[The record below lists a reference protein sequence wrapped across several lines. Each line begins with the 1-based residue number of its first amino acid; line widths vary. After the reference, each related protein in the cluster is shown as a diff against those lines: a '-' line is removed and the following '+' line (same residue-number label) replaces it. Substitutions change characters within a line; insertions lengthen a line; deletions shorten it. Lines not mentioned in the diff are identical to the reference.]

1 MPDSTQIYQKFTKDT
16 IIVGVTQLSLMLKGL
31 ILLPVITKLLGVANY
46 GIWVQVGVTLS
57 LIGGLTG
64 IGSFAFIRFFAG
76 ETNKEKIRNGF
87 FSLLIFIFSLSCL
100 VALILFFFATPL
112 AETLFGGREAANIV
126 RLSALILPFFSVN
139 SLFFFFFRT
148 FRKMKLY
155 GLLLLVQSYAEIGI
169 VMVLILRGG
178 GIFGVVLA
186 MLITY
191 LASELV
197 MLFLIVREVGLGFP
211 PISSFVKMKDYLRFD
226 LPFLPSNLCLWIANT
241 SDRYVIA
248 IFLGIAATGIY
259 SAGYTLG
266 AITMLYLGPLN
277 IVLVPAL
284 AHLYDNNKIQEVKN
298 HLTYSLKYFLL
309 LAIPSAAGLS
319 LLAKPVLQVLTT
331 PEFATA
337 GSTVVPLVAASMI
350 LRGAG
355 GIITQPINLVK
366 RTGIVGIAWGIAA
379 ALNLGL
385 NLFLIPRWGIIAAA
399 ITTLLSFAV
408 ASTLTSYVS
417 FKYLKF
423 DIDWMFIL
431 KSLFAT
437 AVMSIVILLFNPTGL
452 PVLLYTVAI
461 GAMAYFVMIYLM
473 KGLTPE
479 EISFFKNLVLS
490 LKPARGEIGKS

>member
-1 MPDSTQIYQKFTKDT
+1 MPNSTRTYQKFTKDT
-16 IIVGVTQLSLMLKGL
+16 IIVGITQLSLSLRGL
-31 ILLPVITKLLGVANY
+31 ILLPVITKLLGAANY
-46 GIWVQVGVTLS
+46 GIWVQVGISLS
-57 LIGGLTG
+57 LVAGFCGV
-64 IGSFAFIRFFAG
+64 GSFAFMRFFAG

-100 VALILFFFATPL
+100 VALIIFFFATPL
-112 AETLFGGREAANIV
+112 AESLFGGREATNIV
-126 RLSALILPFFSVN
+126 RLSALILPFFAVN
-139 SLFFFFFRT
+139 SLFLFFFRT

-155 GLLLLVQSYAEIGI
+155 GLLLLVQSYAEMGI
-169 VMVLILRGG
+169 AILLILTGR

-191 LASELV
+191 LASELG
-197 MLFLIVREVGLGFP
+197 MLFLIIREVGFGFP

-226 LPFLPSNLCLWIANT
+226 IPYIPSNLCLWIANT

-266 AITMLYLGPLN
+266 ALTMLYLGPLN

-284 AHLYDNNKIQEVKN
+284 AHLYDNNQIQDVKI

-319 LLAKPVLQVLTT
+319 LLAKPILQVLTT
-331 PEFATA
+331 PEFAAA
-337 GSTVVPLVAASMI
+337 GSTVVPFVAASMI
-350 LRGAG
+350 LRGAS

-366 RTGIVGIAWGIAA
+366 RTGILGIAWGIAA

-385 NLFLIPRWGIIAAA
+385 NLFLIPRWGIVAAA

-408 ASTLTSYVS
+408 ATTLTSYAS

-423 DIDWMFIL
+423 DIDWLSIL
-431 KSLFAT
+431 KSIT
-437 AVMSIVILLFNPTGL
+437 ASVIMCIIIWYIHPIELLD
-452 PVLLYTVAI
+452 VLLCIGI
-461 GAMAYFVMIYLM
+461 GAGIYAAILFLL
-473 KGLTPE
+473 KCFTKE
-479 EISFFKNLVLS
+479 ETKFFRELF
-490 LKPARGEIGKS
+490 RI

>member
-1 MPDSTQIYQKFTKDT
+1 MGITR
-16 IIVGVTQLSLMLKGL
+16 LSLSLRGL
-31 ILLPVITKLLGVANY
+31 ILLPVITKLLGAANY
-46 GIWVQVGVTLS
+46 GIWIQVGVSLS
-57 LIGGLTG
+57 FVAGFCGV
-64 IGSFAFIRFFAG
+64 GSFAFIRFFAG
-76 ETNKEKIRNGF
+76 EKNKEKIRKGF

-112 AETLFGGREAANIV
+112 AESFFGGREATNIV
-126 RLSALILPFFSVN
+126 RLSALILPFFAVN

-169 VMVLILRGG
+169 VIVLILKGW

-197 MLFLIVREVGLGFP
+197 MLFLIVREVGLSFP
-211 PISSFVKMKDYLRFD
+211 SLSSFAKMKDYLRFD
-226 LPFLPSNLCLWIANT
+226 IPYLPSNLCLWIANT

-248 IFLGIAATGIY
+248 LFLGIAATGIY

-284 AHLYDNNKIQEVKN
+284 AHLYDNNQIQEVKN

-319 LLAKPVLQVLTT
+319 LLAKPLLQVLTT
-331 PEFATA
+331 PEFAAT
-337 GSTVVPLVAASMI
+337 GSTVVPFVAASMV
-350 LRGAG
+350 LNGCR

-366 RTGIVGIAWGIAA
+366 RTGIIGIAWSIAA

-385 NLFLIPRWGIIAAA
+385 NLLLIPRWGIIAAA

-408 ASTLTSYVS
+408 ATILTSYVS

-423 DIDWMFIL
+423 DIDWLSIL

-437 AVMSIVILLFNPTGL
+437 AVMSIIILLFNPTGL
-452 PVLLYTVAI
+452 FTLLYTVII
-461 GAMAYFVMIYLM
+461 GAMVYFVMIYLM
-473 KGLTPE
+473 KGLTQQ
-479 EISFFKNLVLS
+479 EISFFRNMVLS
-490 LKPARGEIGKS
+490 LKPSWRN